1 MIESLSYIFFLLS
14 YLSTSLINP
23 GIPELKYY
31 SKNFNLNDKE
41 KFKIFKNVKNVI
53 LLFLEN

>member
-31 SKNFNLNDKE
+31 SKNFNLNCMCQTTRSSLSLDWKMYW
-41 KFKIFKNVKNVI
+41 KI
-53 LLFLEN
+53 